1 MTVESGAGVAFGLS
15 GPKIGLRAIA
25 VRLTIATGVA
35 LLLPTPPANA
45 ERFVGTDRD
54 DGIVG
59 TAQTDRILAR
69 GGDDDVFA
77 GSGADVVRGGPGDD
91 MIRLGSWKIA
101 SWERM
106 ESASGGPGFDII
118 WGTGARDR
126 INGGSG
132 GDVLFGLKGADV
144 LTDGDGADDLGA
156 SAGRDLI
163 RLKGGGRDRAE
174 GGPAHDVFIVT
185 PDGLPDRINCGSG
198 RDTVVF
204 RFRREAIDQT
214 TNCEKHRVGRTHRVL
229 FPTS

>member
-1 MTVESGAGVAFGLS
+1 MESGAGVALGLS
-15 GPKIGLRAIA
+15 GPKTVLRILIAIS
-25 VRLTIATGVA
+25 LTIATGVA
-35 LLLPTPPANA
+35 LLLPAPPANA
-45 ERFVGTDRD
+45 ARFVGTDRD

-69 GGDDDVFA
+69 GGDDDVYA
-77 GSGADVVRGGPGDD
+77 GSGPDVVRGGPGDD
-91 MIRLGSWKIA
+91 MIRLGRWKVA
-101 SWERM
+101 SWARM
-106 ESASGGPGFDII
+106 ESATGGLGFDII

-198 RDTVVF
+198 TDTVVF

-214 TNCEKHRVGRTHRVL
+214 TNCEIHRVGPTNRAL